1 MDILNWI
8 YLVKSKLIKT
18 QLQASDDLVILGT
31 NQGYEKKGDKYLSYG
46 MKASDFAQ
54 ALGGGVPGYYEMN
67 VPTSTVVNITTSK
80 GIINVT
86 GANTVF
92 TSALGPFAAQ
102 ITFQLALPDIT
113 TPDKCYVQFTTAYYT
128 EVVKDSSKPYI
139 IGYYAIPG
147 VYGANIYD
155 LAPKDVSYTNQ
166 FDGQF
171 RIYYELHIIA

>member
-8 YLVKSKLIKT
+8 HLVKSKLIKT
-18 QLQASDDLVILGT
+18 QLQSSDDLVILGT
-31 NQGYEKKGDKYLSYG
+31 NQGYDKRGDKYLSYG

-54 ALGGGVPGYYEMN
+54 ALGGGVPGYYEMD
-67 VPTSTVVNITTSK
+67 VPTSTTVNITTSK

-102 ITFQLALPDIT
+102 ITFLLALPDIT
-113 TPDKCYVQFTTAYYT
+113 DKCYVQFTTDYYT
-128 EVVKDSSKPYI
+128 GVVKDSSKPYI

-147 VYGANIYD
+147 FYAANIYD
-155 LAPKDVSYTNQ
+155 LAPKDASYTNQ

-171 RIYYELHIIA
+171 RINYELHIIA